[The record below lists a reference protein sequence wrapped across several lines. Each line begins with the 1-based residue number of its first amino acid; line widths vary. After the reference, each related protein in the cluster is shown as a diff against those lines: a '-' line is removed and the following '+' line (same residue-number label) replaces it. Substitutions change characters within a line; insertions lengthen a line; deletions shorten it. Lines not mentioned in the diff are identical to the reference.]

1 MHKIC
6 ILWLIFFGIQSVC
19 SQQADFKNIDFSKAD
34 NIAKNYRKSKLKK
47 LNKLTFSLTQ
57 NLNSDIEKF
66 RAIYMWVTHNVASDH
81 RLYKKNRRKRKKF
94 ANDSIALEEW
104 NSKLKTEVFKKL
116 IKRKKTICTGYA
128 YLIKEM
134 CEIAGIEAKI
144 VHGIGKI
151 SELTEEDFK
160 SPNHSWNIVKINE
173 KWYLCDATWGSGIS
187 YPEQGKFVFDY
198 NDGYFLSDPELF
210 IMNHYPIYSK
220 MSLLGENIPTFNEF
234 IEMPIIYGDTYKLVS
249 KHILP
254 KKMHHQ
260 IKRDDFIE
268 FQYELKEE
276 INVNKIKFILVNN
289 INEFTKKP
297 KVIKKENNLSLQLQF
312 KNRGFYDV
320 HLYFGN
326 QLIATYTVNVIK

>member
-1 MHKIC
+1 MYKIC
-6 ILWLIFFGIQSVC
+6 ILWLIFFGIESVY

-34 NIAKNYRKSKLKK
+34 NIAKKYKKSKLKK

-94 ANDSIALEEW
+94 ANDSVALEEW

-144 VHGIGKI
+144 VHGIGKM

-160 SPNHSWNIVKINE
+160 HPNHSWNIVKINE

-198 NDGYFLSDPELF
+198 NNGYFLSDPEIF
-210 IMNHYPIYSK
+210 ILNHYPIFSEQ
-220 MSLLGENIPTFNEF
+220 SLLGENTPTFMEF
-234 IEMPIIYGDTYKLVS
+234 VEMPLIYGDTYKLVS

-260 IKRDDFIE
+260 IQIDESIE
-268 FQYELKEE
+268 FQYILKEE
-276 INVNKIKFILVNN
+276 IDITKVKFILVNN
-289 INEFTKKP
+289 ISELVRKP
-297 KVIKKENNLSLQLQF
+297 KVLKKENNLSLQLQF
-312 KNRGFYDV
+312 EKRGFYDV
-320 HLYFGN
+320 HLYFGKK
-326 QLIATYTVNVIK
+326 LIATYTVNVIK